1 MYPIICFQWLRIYII
16 LSNVTV
22 FYNYAN
28 EPHVSYLLKSLLEWE
43 MRAEFPIIDNKI
55 RCTNEYH

>member
-1 MYPIICFQWLRIYII
+1 MYPIICFHWLRIYII

-43 MRAEFPIIDNKI
+43 MRAEFPIIY
-55 RCTNEYH
+55 R